1 MIVHFICAG
10 NVYRSRLAESYF
22 NSKSLQDFTCFSSG
36 VVAGQDLIGPIS
48 WVAERL
54 IQKNNLAQHMS
65 FSFQKTSKELLQKA
79 DFTIFMEDYMYE
91 FCKKEFGYGSQNYE
105 IWNIP
110 DLILISETFENFEK
124 DKKTQ
129 RAITRDLEI
138 IGEAAKRLSKE
149 KTDKYK
155 QH

>member
-124 DKKTQ
+124 DVEKIRVSEETFEKIKQ
-129 RAITRDLEI
+129 KVEDLI
-138 IGEAAKRLSKE
+138 IKLQKA
-149 KTDKYK
+149 
-155 QH
+155 